1 MAKADLD
8 FADDVIVDLG
18 RALAEISVVN
28 IRAGVAGQ
36 TDLVLRFPDFKKAID
51 AQIQI
56 RAAAAMFRRDES
68 AELAALFGLGDDKI
82 SR

>member
-1 MAKADLD
+1 M
-8 FADDVIVDLG
+8 IRDLG
-18 RALAEISVVN
+18 RALAETSVVN
-28 IRAGVAGQ
+28 IRATVDGQ
-36 TDLVLRFPDFKKAID
+36 TDLLLRFPDFKTAID

-68 AELAALFGLGDDKI
+68 AQLAALFGLGDEKI